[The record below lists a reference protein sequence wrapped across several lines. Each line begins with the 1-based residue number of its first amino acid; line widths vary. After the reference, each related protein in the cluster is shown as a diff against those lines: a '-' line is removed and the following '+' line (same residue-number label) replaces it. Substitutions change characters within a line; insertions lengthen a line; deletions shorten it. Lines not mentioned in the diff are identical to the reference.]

1 MRELIEFDLDC
12 RTECTDSERKGED
25 EAGLGGAGAVT
36 VMAMTDFGDS
46 DTYKGIFRALPLREV
61 SSTEFHRGNYAQGAR
76 GVIDPMDPDNPY
88 GPNKKGGII
97 SLPTGKALGKT
108 ASSAAVSTVT
118 LSTTANTHTMMNIS
132 QISGI
137 SHDDDATKMDIKNGD
152 ISLFAP
158 EVNPFF

>member
-1 MRELIEFDLDC
+1 MIEFELDC

-25 EAGLGGAGAVT
+25 EGGLGGAGAVP
-36 VMAMTDFGDS
+36 VMAMHDFGDS
-46 DTYKGIFRALPLREV
+46 DSYKGIFRALPFREV

-88 GPNKKGGII
+88 GPNKKGGFI
-97 SLPTGKALGKT
+97 SFPAGKAHGK
-108 ASSAAVSTVT
+108 SGVPSAAVSTVT
-118 LSTTANTHTMMNIS
+118 LSTTANTQNHTMNIS

-137 SHDDDATKMDIKNGD
+137 SLDADATRLDIKNGD
-152 ISLFAP
+152 ISIFAP